1 MLTTRKCPKGPE
13 QCVGG
18 QVVASAN
25 NYDVVGMSPFQVLVG
40 SGGFFPVWGPPLRG
54 LDQAAYPVPPTGA
67 CRTCTHP
74 MRGSSPSSLS
84 LFLKFC
90 IFSLISCQVRIPLPR
105 LPSEPATLSLL
116 FSSPWPPL
124 ALAPGWAAD
133 TALLGLTASAREPF
147 IVWAPRGS
155 PETCLEEVAWPAEY
169 EHPR

>member
-1 MLTTRKCPKGPE
+1 MLTTRKCPKDPE

-25 NYDVVGMSPFQVLVG
+25 NYDVVGMPPFQVLVG
-40 SGGFFPVWGPPLRG
+40 SGRFFPVWGLPLRG

-67 CRTCTHP
+67 CRACTHP

-116 FSSPWPPL
+116 FFLSLASSGLGSRLGSRHSPSGPHSPGQR
-124 ALAPGWAAD
+124 ALHCLGTERKPRD
-133 TALLGLTASAREPF
+133 LLGGGGMAF
-147 IVWAPRGS
+147 GI
-155 PETCLEEVAWPAEY
+155 
-169 EHPR
+169 